1 MKMVTCEVVEK
12 PCELKSGTIER
23 ETTVQALTH
32 HVAPEPTKILFQ
44 WHQVGHHYS
53 LWYRDILIFQDIF
66 AYHLKSLA
74 DRKTILLINMD
85 TRFANLLSSLEGCG

>member
-44 WHQVGHHYS
+44 WHQVGQHYS
-53 LWYRDILIFQDIF
+53 L
-66 AYHLKSLA
+66 
-74 DRKTILLINMD
+74 
-85 TRFANLLSSLEGCG
+85 